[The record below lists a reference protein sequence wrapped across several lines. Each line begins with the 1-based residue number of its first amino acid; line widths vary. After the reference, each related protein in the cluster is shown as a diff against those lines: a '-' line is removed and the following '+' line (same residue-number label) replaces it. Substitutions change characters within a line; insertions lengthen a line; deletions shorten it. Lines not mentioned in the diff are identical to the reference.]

1 MTIIKRF
8 LTLFLIAAFSISAWG
23 DAYIAYTLTPVTG
36 SSQTYSEAED
46 IDCTDSDNSLTITW
60 SVTGN
65 SKDYAP
71 WRIGGKGTAVDR
83 NIYSK
88 DKITPNI
95 DSLIISHGS
104 GNITVNSVTVTI
116 SKNSDFSSPV
126 STFSR
131 TTFTHGDTM
140 KFVRPAG
147 KDWSNCY
154 YKFTYN
160 VTNTASSNKYLLFNW
175 TKFYATS
182 APACS
187 DKVDISK
194 SGAVLPAGCSFALSK
209 SGEQS
214 TCSAFTLTIT
224 PTCATHYSVTSVT
237 ESNSRTVTNNGDGTW
252 SVTYAANSTGSSVI
266 SVTFAE
272 NTHHTVTFQNNGETL
287 ASDGTR
293 EVYDGEA
300 VGTLPVLT
308 SGDACDL
315 TSTTFKGWTEEV
327 ISTAQSDAP
336 SYITAETIINGA
348 KTYNAVWA
356 KEVTG
361 TKTAGTP
368 VNYSGGGKNTLTA
381 ITGVSA
387 SGLGDDYTSHSPYQV
402 RFDNTGDYIQFDLA
416 YAPTQISFG
425 YKMIGG
431 NSTSSVTIKECS
443 TANGSFSDVQSFSIS
458 GAQNST
464 GTHTTSATFSQRFIR
479 MVFTK
484 GSNIG
489 IGPITVTGYVND
501 GTSYTDFI
509 TDCGVGCSTP
519 TLVFDNA
526 TVNKFDGDAPFT
538 NPLTV
543 TDNDLDAEVTY
554 SISCS
559 SSIAEVNATTG
570 EVTIHNAMN
579 TTPVTVT
586 ATLAKKTVGTECQK
600 AVKATYTLNIYNKV
614 TWLVGGDE
622 YTTGDPT
629 TQTTEG
635 GEIETFPTDPNGA
648 LVCDGKT
655 FMGWTTGEYEGATA
669 PATLYTNSSTV
680 HITENTTFRAV
691 FAETGGESE
700 TVFRKITSISEL
712 TGGKRVLIINGNYAL
727 DSVANSYGNV
737 AYPIIIYGGKI
748 TVNRASLIWTVGTGS
763 NGGYYFSQGENYLNS
778 WPDSGG
784 DHYVWVDDYT
794 DEWTVVSGT
803 GSGPFYLK
811 STEDDPYKL
820 CKESYSGTHYFNVST
835 GSGTTKYAMDFYVP
849 DMGYTNYATSCCDEV
864 ASPTAT
870 VLARS
875 TTATISWTNQVEAT
889 NGYSLVVKEG
899 ETTVFEQTTIA
910 AGTTSIEATG
920 LHESTAHTFVLTAK
934 GATCNRSYFGNFTTT
949 DCDDVPYNI
958 IITPALKS
966 ASFKWT
972 ALASTATIKI
982 YSDED
987 CITEVA
993 SQAGASSPAN
1003 ISGLSENTTYY
1014 VKIGA
1019 GTSGNCYGEPVS
1031 FTTTSTSLELAEW
1044 FPDSIRIN
1052 LDADAHAYVQIEDKQ
1067 EKPTGGT
1074 AKVAEKLF
1082 FAKYFEGEGSMK
1094 LISIYNGTDADED
1107 LSTYKIIVV
1116 TRSKGEVTTKEYD
1129 LSSVNTIYKGQEII
1143 FFTRPL
1149 DSEPVSSCADSW
1161 LTTKATTESS
1171 ETDNPRWIECKTSA
1185 GLIGKTFIFNGD
1197 DALLLKKGS
1206 DVIDCFGA
1214 SSTGVTS
1221 VSTKNCRNEAAWK
1234 AKVRNMDYGKKVSD
1248 YPEEVQADMDLYGI
1262 DLTHDSIELATAR
1275 AILFRDLAVTS
1286 GDDAVAQ
1293 NTTTFATFSKE
1304 WNGRNICGS
1313 GTTGKGTCN
1322 SFKDLGLFDYNK
1334 YYATFDSITTVD
1346 EIGGKRNDDG
1356 TYTIPIPQL
1365 DTLSCSMMRIN
1376 VYEGSEMK
1384 VSREYKVPIMV
1395 EETKTTTDTIFKN
1408 KWHDLATCQECDV
1421 VILKGATLTKA
1432 VDGTANDAHTIRNLT
1447 IYPGGTMNIPSSR
1460 TFNVS
1465 SVQFRVEKENAPV
1478 AKLNGNLITKDEQVL
1493 VSRRIN
1499 NDRYYFFS
1507 LPYDCNIADI
1517 RWSNGEVP
1525 VRGTDYQIVEYD
1537 AAARAAEGSNKGA
1550 PGHWTPVSGAQLK
1563 AGVGYNIAVSSQY
1576 LKELIFPMALSST
1589 NLTNEEDTK
1598 TSNTVTL
1605 TQYTGPSSINNH
1617 NWNLIAHPYVSAF
1630 NAYEDGK
1637 ITAGWLEC
1645 VSPKTEEAEAV
1656 WKYTD
1661 ETNVYLTMPSFNAGK
1676 ITYEQKISSSISKL
1690 DPFLAVFVQG
1700 AGTGDL
1706 TFDQGNRQLTAPARH
1721 LAAEA
1726 ENEDASIF
1734 VGVTLSGNGQSDQTN
1749 LRIRP
1754 DFTDEYQ
1761 LGYDLQKFTTF
1772 YTARPQIYMKPADLQ
1787 LAFQAVNDEKAKT
1800 SFIPMGV
1807 YCYTAGTYTF
1817 GLSEDYP
1824 IDEVAAVY
1832 LHDAVT
1838 GTTTN
1843 LLYDTYTIT
1852 TTKQLYTNTRFS
1864 LNVIVNR
1871 KVPQVT
1877 TDIDVTKAPNGVV
1890 RKLLING
1897 HVYIQR
1903 GEDIYDVTG
1912 KQLLNR

>member
-1 MTIIKRF
+1 MTNFKRF
-8 LTLFLIAAFSISAWG
+8 LTLTLIATLSALCMQVWGTAATLPFEYDGNGTGTLPNGLSVSGTGTYSSSPKIKFDGTGDYIVIQFSDTPDKLGYTIKGNPGSGTSTSGTFDVMQSSDGSTYTSVRSYTNKDNSTTTESDIALSSSTRYIKFIYTNKNSNGGNIAIGAISISKAS
-23 DAYIAYTLTPVTG
+23 IA
-36 SSQTYSEAED
+36 
-46 IDCTDSDNSLTITW
+46 C
-60 SVTGN
+60 
-65 SKDYAP
+65 
-71 WRIGGKGTAVDR
+71 
-83 NIYSK
+83 
-88 DKITPNI
+88 DKKV
-95 DSLIISHGS
+95 
-104 GNITVNSVTVTI
+104 NITKS
-116 SKNSDFSSPV
+116 SDP
-126 STFSR
+126 
-131 TTFTHGDTM
+131 
-140 KFVRPAG
+140 
-147 KDWSNCY
+147 
-154 YKFTYN
+154 
-160 VTNTASSNKYLLFNW
+160 
-175 TKFYATS
+175 
-182 APACS
+182 
-187 DKVDISK
+187 
-194 SGAVLPAGCSFALSK
+194 LPSGCSFALDKTGDVAS
-209 SGEQS
+209 
-214 TCSAFTLTIT
+214 CSAVTLTIT

-266 SVTFAE
+266 SVTFTE

-368 VNYSGGGKNTLTA
+368 VSYTGGGKNTLTA

-387 SGLGDDYTSHSPYQV
+387 SGLGSDYTSHSPYQV
-402 RFDNTGDYIQFDLA
+402 RFDDTGDYIQFDLA

-443 TANGSFSDVQSFSIS
+443 TANGSYSNVQSFSIS

-543 TDNDLDAEVTY
+543 TGNDLDAEVTY

-622 YTTGDPT
+622 YTTGGPT

-648 LVCDGKT
+648 CDGKT

-680 HITENTTFRAV
+680 HITSNTTFHAV
-691 FAETGGESE
+691 FAEPGGESE
-700 TVFRKITSISEL
+700 TVFRKITSLSEL
-712 TGGKRVLIINGNYAL
+712 TGGKRVLIVNGNYAL
-727 DSVANSYGNV
+727 DSVANDYGNV

-778 WPDSGG
+778 WPSSGG
-784 DHYVWVDDYT
+784 VYHYIWVDEYT
-794 DEWTVVSGT
+794 DEWTIVSGT
-803 GSGPFYLK
+803 GSGPFSLK

-820 CKESYSGTHYFNVST
+820 CKGYDSGDGVHYFNVST
-835 GSGTTKYAMDFYVP
+835 GSGTTKYEMDFYVP
-849 DMGYTNYATSCCDEV
+849 DIGYTNYATSCCDEV
-864 ASPTAT
+864 ESPTAT

-899 ETTVFEQTTIA
+899 ETTVFEQTSIA

-934 GATCNRSYFGNFTTT
+934 GATCNRSYYGDFTTT
-949 DCDDVPYNI
+949 DCDDVPYDI

-966 ASFKWT
+966 ATFKWT
-972 ALASTATIKI
+972 AVAATATIKL
-982 YSDED
+982 YSDEE
-987 CITEVA
+987 CNTEVK
-993 SQAGASSPAN
+993 SQSGAISPAT
-1003 ISGLSENTTYY
+1003 ISGLNENTTYY

-1019 GTSGNCYGEPVS
+1019 GTSGNCYGEPKS
-1031 FTTTSTSLELAEW
+1031 FTTNSTSIELAEW

-1052 LDADAHAYVQIEDKQ
+1052 LEADAHASVVIEDKQ
-1067 EKPTGGT
+1067 EKQSGGT
-1074 AKVAEKLF
+1074 AKVADKLF

-1107 LSTYKIIVV
+1107 LSSYKIIVI
-1116 TRSKGEVTTKEYD
+1116 TRSKGEVSTKEYD

-1149 DSEPVSSCADSW
+1149 DSEAVSTCADSW
-1161 LTTKATTESS
+1161 LTTKATTESA

-1206 DVIDCFGA
+1206 NVIDCFGA
-1214 SSTGVTS
+1214 SSTGVTT

-1234 AKVRNMDYGKKVSD
+1234 AKVRNMDYGKKASD
-1248 YPEEVQADMDLYGI
+1248 YSEEVQEDMDLYGI

-1275 AILFRDLAVTS
+1275 SILFRDMAVTS

-1304 WNGRNICGS
+1304 WHGRNICGS

-1334 YYATFDSITTVD
+1334 YYATFDSITTVE
-1346 EIGGKRNDDG
+1346 EIGGKRNEDG

-1376 VYEGSEMK
+1376 VYEGSEVK

-1395 EETKTTTDTIFKN
+1395 EAGMGAVLTNDEIFK
-1408 KWHDLATCQECDV
+1408 KHEIPTCKECDV
-1421 VILKGATLTKA
+1421 VILKGATLEKTN
-1432 VDGTANDAHTIRNLT
+1432 GANDRDEVRNLM
-1447 IYPGGTMNIPSSR
+1447 IYPGGTLIVPSGKGDY
-1460 TFNVS
+1460 TVQ
-1465 SVQFRVEKENAPV
+1465 SVQFRVEKENAPI
-1478 AKLNGNLITKDEQVL
+1478 AKLKGDLITKDQQVI
-1493 VSRRIN
+1493 VSRRIK

-1517 RWSNGEVP
+1517 RWSNGETP
-1525 VRGTDYQIVEYD
+1525 VRGVDYEIVEYD
-1537 AAARAAEGSNKGA
+1537 GARRATEGSTQGA
-1550 PGHWTPVSGAQLK
+1550 PGHWKPVSGTQLK
-1563 AGVGYNIAVSSQY
+1563 AGVGYNIAVANEY
-1576 LKELIFPMALSST
+1576 VKELIFPMAIGST
-1589 NLTNEEDTK
+1589 NLTNEENTK
-1598 TSNTVTL
+1598 TAKTVKIH
-1605 TQYTGPSSINNH
+1605 QYTGSTTINNH
-1617 NWNLIAHPYVSAF
+1617 NWNLVAHPYVSAF
-1630 NAYEDGK
+1630 SAYEGDN
-1637 ITAGWLEC
+1637 IRAGWL
-1645 VSPKTEEAEAV
+1645 
-1656 WKYTD
+1656 KYTPSGD
-1661 ETNVYLTMPSFNAGK
+1661 PGTPGEWTRESTGSVYLTMPSFNAGA
-1676 ITYEQKISSSISKL
+1676 ITYEQTVSTGISSL
-1690 DPFLAVFVQG
+1690 NPFLAVFVQG
-1700 AGTGDL
+1700 AGEGDL
-1706 TFDQGNRQLTAPARH
+1706 TFEQTGRKLTAPARH
-1721 LAAEA
+1721 LAAKA
-1726 ENEDASIF
+1726 EDEDESIF
-1734 VGVTLSGNGQSDQTN
+1734 IGVTLSGNDQTDN
-1749 LRIRP
+1749 TYLRVRP
-1754 DFTDEYQ
+1754 DFTEEYE
-1761 LGYDLQKFTTF
+1761 LGYDLEKFITF
-1772 YTARPQIYMKPADLQ
+1772 YTARPQVYMKTPTNR
-1787 LAFQAVNDEKAKT
+1787 LAFQALSDSAAAKMQ
-1800 SFIPMGV
+1800 PMGV
-1807 YCYTAGTYTF
+1807 YCYQAGTYTF
-1817 GLSEDYP
+1817 SLNPDFP
-1824 IDEVAAVY
+1824 TDEIEAVY
-1832 LHDAVT
+1832 LYDATT
-1838 GTTTN
+1838 GITTN
-1843 LLYDTYTIT
+1843 LLYDTYSFSSS
-1852 TTKQLYTNTRFS
+1852 KQVYTNTRFALS
-1864 LNVIVNR
+1864 AVIRRRVAE
-1871 KVPQVT
+1871 QT
-1877 TDIDVTKAPNGVV
+1877 TDLTLTEAEQTPLTRKILID
-1890 RKLLING
+1890 G
-1897 HVYIQR
+1897 HVYILR
-1903 GEDIYDVTG
+1903 GGKVFDVTG
-1912 KQLLNR
+1912 KQLLNH

>member
-1 MTIIKRF
+1 MYEGSVTY
-8 LTLFLIAAFSISAWG
+8 TQSANTVYVRN
-23 DAYIAYTLTPVTG
+23 DNLATG
-36 SSQTYSEAED
+36 SKPELLLSSGKTWTISG
-46 IDCTDSDNSLTITW
+46 IPTD
-60 SVTGN
+60 G
-65 SKDYAP
+65 
-71 WRIGGKGTAVDR
+71 
-83 NIYSK
+83 
-88 DKITPNI
+88 I
-95 DSLIISHGS
+95 DSLTLTYKSNNNKSSVTCSTTGVNVSSRTAS
-104 GNITVNSVTVTI
+104 GNDYTYYIDNKTAQATSITLVFGCSGNTRIDNVQLSVKKLHASCTKIVTITKGAETNGTYTLSATSICGDAPGGTVNISDITPASGYEFDEITTSASGTVDNTNKRVTGITANTTITVKFKEVTTYAIRFFNNGTQVGSTQNLPSGATAVKPSDPDACDEGYTFVGWWTAELDEDNTTAETWVTDFTVSGAQDYYAVFSKAGTGGGSKTFDFATIATANSWVDGQDGYDDITI
-116 SKNSDFSSPV
+116 SPINISVSKGDATNWARWWNADKTWRIYNKNTITISSPSV
-126 STFSR
+126 
-131 TTFTHGDTM
+131 
-140 KFVRPAG
+140 A
-147 KDWSNCY
+147 
-154 YKFTYN
+154 
-160 VTNTASSNKYLLFNW
+160 
-175 TKFYATS
+175 
-182 APACS
+182 
-187 DKVDISK
+187 
-194 SGAVLPAGCSFALSK
+194 
-209 SGEQS
+209 
-214 TCSAFTLTIT
+214 
-224 PTCATHYSVTSVT
+224 VTSVT
-237 ESNSRTVTNNGDGTW
+237 SSPAQTFSVSAGVATLSPSSTVK
-252 SVTYAANSTGSSVI
+252 
-266 SVTFAE
+266 F
-272 NTHHTVTFQNNGETL
+272 
-287 ASDGTR
+287 
-293 EVYDGEA
+293 
-300 VGTLPVLT
+300 T
-308 SGDACDL
+308 S
-315 TSTTFKGWTEEV
+315 
-327 ISTAQSDAP
+327 
-336 SYITAETIINGA
+336 IT
-348 KTYNAVWA
+348 
-356 KEVTG
+356 
-361 TKTAGTP
+361 
-368 VNYSGGGKNTLTA
+368 VNYGTTY
-381 ITGVSA
+381 
-387 SGLGDDYTSHSPYQV
+387 YT
-402 RFDNTGDYIQFDLA
+402 
-416 YAPTQISFG
+416 
-425 YKMIGG
+425 
-431 NSTSSVTIKECS
+431 
-443 TANGSFSDVQSFSIS
+443 
-458 GAQNST
+458 
-464 GTHTTSATFSQRFIR
+464 
-479 MVFTK
+479 
-484 GSNIG
+484 
-489 IGPITVTGYVND
+489 
-501 GTSYTDFI
+501 
-509 TDCGVGCSTP
+509 TDCGSACSTP
-519 TLVFDNA
+519 TLTFGV
-526 TVNKFDGDAPFT
+526 TEVTKFDGDAKFT
-538 NPLTV
+538 YTATPGSTPLGPG
-543 TDNDLDAEVTY
+543 AITY
-554 SISCS
+554 TS
-559 SSIAEVNATTG
+559 SLPAVAEVNPMTG
-570 EVTIHNAMN
+570 EVTIHQAMS
-579 TTPVTVT
+579 TSPVVIT
-586 ATLAKKTVGTECQK
+586 ATMAKVIDGSDCQK
-600 AVKATYTLNIYNKV
+600 QVKATYTLNIYNKV

-622 YTTGDPT
+622 YTTGGPT

-700 TVFRKITSISEL
+700 TVFRKITSLSEL

-899 ETTVFEQTTIA
+899 ETAVFEQTSIA

-1346 EIGGKRNDDG
+1346 EIGGKRNEDG

-1376 VYEGSEMK
+1376 VYEGSELK

-1525 VRGTDYQIVEYD
+1525 VRGTDYEIVEYD

-1630 NAYEDGK
+1630 DAYEDGK